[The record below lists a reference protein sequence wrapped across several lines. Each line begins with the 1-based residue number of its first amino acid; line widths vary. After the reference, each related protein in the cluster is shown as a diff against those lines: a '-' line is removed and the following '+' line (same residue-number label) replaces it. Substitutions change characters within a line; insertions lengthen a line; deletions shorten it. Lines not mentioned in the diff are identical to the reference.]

1 MTKKVLFI
9 SYDLEDFFGDDY
21 KILSKHYDTK
31 AVTVAGLIE
40 TFKKLPRILH
50 EIRKRDIVVIWFGS
64 LTAFFATLLAKVL
77 GKKSLIIS
85 GGFDV
90 LKIEDINYGVY
101 LHPIRSMFTS
111 AAFKMCD
118 QIAFFSKDSKYEL
131 QKNAGIDKGVVS
143 YLSVD
148 PKKFKPAKRKENIV
162 ATVGVVK
169 KENLQRKGLET
180 FVKAAQ
186 YVPNARFVLIGRQDD
201 DAYDYLKSIATPNVM
216 FEDLGHDMNA
226 IAKRIASAKVYVQA
240 SGHEGFGRSMVE
252 GMCAECVPV
261 VTRRGAIP
269 EVVGDTGYYVR
280 FGDVKETADAIKK
293 ALDSKK
299 GKKARK
305 RVLKN
310 FTTRHREMSLIKI
323 INGILE

>member
-1 MTKKVLFI
+1 MKKKLLFI

-21 KILSKHYDTK
+21 KILNKHYDTK
-31 AVTVAGLIE
+31 AITVAGLTDLI
-40 TFKKLPRILH
+40 KKLPRILH
-50 EIRKRDIVVIWFGS
+50 EIRKRDLAVVWFGS
-64 LTAFFATLLAKVL
+64 LTAFFTTLFTKVL
-77 GKKSLIIS
+77 KKKSLIIS

-90 LKIEDINYGVY
+90 LKMEDINYGVY
-101 LHPIRSMFTS
+101 LHPIRSIFTS
-111 AAFKMCD
+111 AAFKMCN

-143 YLSVD
+143 YLGVD
-148 PKKFKPAKRKENIV
+148 PKQFKSAKRKEDIV
-162 ATVGVVK
+162 VTVGVVK
-169 KENLQRKGLET
+169 RENLQRKGLET
-180 FVKAAQ
+180 FVKAAGQ
-186 YVPNARFVLIGRQDD
+186 APNARFVLIGRQDD
-201 DAYDYLKSIATPNVM
+201 DSYDYLKSIATPNVM
-216 FEDLGHDMNA
+216 FEDLGHDMKA
-226 IAKRIASAKVYVQA
+226 IAERVSKAKVYVQV

-280 FGDVKETADAIKK
+280 FGDSKETANAIKK